1 MQILH
6 VLYYISYQSS
16 LVPKLTTIT
25 QEAIIDTAFEMVR
38 KEGFGVLSARS
49 IAKQIGC
56 STQPIYCCYKNMGDL
71 KAELC
76 QRALPYLQ
84 NIMLRCS
91 KTGNVLLDMGLGY
104 VRMAY
109 TEPAL
114 FKAFYMDNI
123 MNVKLTDIFP
133 ESRQAVEIMK
143 DSEEYQ
149 HLSEEEVKS
158 GIAKAWMLAHGI
170 ASLVA
175 VGMLVY
181 DEEKILE
188 ILNNP

>member
-1 MQILH
+1 MRIA
-6 VLYYISYQSS
+6 YI
-16 LVPKLTTIT
+16 
-25 QEAIIDTAFEMVR
+25 
-38 KEGFGVLSARS
+38 
-49 IAKQIGC
+49 
-56 STQPIYCCYKNMGDL
+56 
-71 KAELC
+71 
-76 QRALPYLQ
+76 
-84 NIMLRCS
+84 
-91 KTGNVLLDMGLGY
+91 
-104 VRMAY
+104 
-109 TEPAL
+109 EPAL
-114 FKAFYMDNI
+114 FKAFYMDNV